1 MIALPSKKAE
11 VYPFLCEQAR
21 DSESNDGRAAWRY
34 QSDACSMTSK
44 GADLDD
50 DVMEKS
56 MEAMGASGVASG
68 LPSVSEQP
76 IEAACRSAG
85 RVHLSPEVD
94 PNDVM

>member
-1 MIALPSKKAE
+1 MP
-11 VYPFLCEQAR
+11 VGYMF
-21 DSESNDGRAAWRY
+21 NDV
-34 QSDACSMTSK
+34 SK

-56 MEAMGASGVASG
+56 MEAMDASGVASG

-76 IEAACRSAG
+76 IEAARRSAV
-85 RVHLSPEVD
+85 RVHFSPEAD